1 MIIIDEDNEIPETT
15 VQKEKSKT
23 ILKNLIPKLDAD
35 TELIVV
41 QPNSPVRICTS
52 ALSYPNLLDTHIII
66 VNIFF
71 FSERLFDIFLR

>member
-1 MIIIDEDNEIPETT
+1 MIIVNDDGEIPETNI
-15 VQKEKSKT
+15 QKEKSKT

-52 ALSYPNLLDTHIII
+52 ALPYPNLSDTHIII
-66 VNIFF
+66 VNIISF
-71 FSERLFDIFLR
+71 ER